1 MGEKQDYKGQCV
13 CVHVCVCMCVCV
25 HVCVCACLGVT
36 SQPPEHK
43 DLQVLPPRLKAGSVG
58 DTVT

>member
-1 MGEKQDYKGQCV
+1 MGEKQGYKGQRV
-13 CVHVCVCMCVCV
+13 CVHACMCVCV
-25 HVCVCACLGVT
+25 CVCVCACLGVT

>member
-1 MGEKQDYKGQCV
+1 MGEKQGYKGQPVCV
-13 CVHVCVCMCVCV
+13 CVCVCVCVR
-25 HVCVCACLGVT
+25 ACLGVT

>member
-1 MGEKQDYKGQCV
+1 MGEKQGYKGQRV
-13 CVHVCVCMCVCV
+13 CVHACMCVCG
-25 HVCVCACLGVT
+25 CVCACLGVT